1 MLQIG
6 ARNMTN
12 FPLLRRAGQAQRPV
26 LLKRGFSATIE
37 EWLMSAEYVLA
48 QGNAEV
54 VLCERGIRGFDSATR
69 FTLDL
74 TAVPLV
80 KELSHLPIIVDPS
93 HGTGRRSLV
102 ARMALAGLAAGADGL
117 IIEAR
122 PDPDTALCDSAQTIT
137 PAELA
142 AIIESGRVLQAALLT
157 GVNPAMGDGA
167 AAAVTHQA

>member
-1 MLQIG
+1 MG
-6 ARNMTN
+6 K
-12 FPLLRRAGQAQRPV
+12 RAV
-26 LLKRGFSATIE
+26 LGVLVA
-37 EWLMSAEYVLA
+37 VLA
-48 QGNAEV
+48 
-54 VLCERGIRGFDSATR
+54 VLGAVPLVAWGGEPDYVYYEYEAGERVKLGDQVGHPRVRVYRTEEACERGIRSFDPATR

-122 PDPDTALCDSAQTIT
+122 PEPDSAKCDATQTIT
-137 PAELA
+137 PALPRA
-142 AIIESGRVLQAALLT
+142 
-157 GVNPAMGDGA
+157 
-167 AAAVTHQA
+167 